1 VPVLSLETFTI
12 PPYQLVDLPGFEPFE
27 EVPGYQ
33 VLGYLIDMHRVG
45 VWTRGDA
52 IVFTLEELDEP
63 FPLNMPA
70 VELEE

>member
-1 VPVLSLETFTI
+1 
-12 PPYQLVDLPGFEPFE
+12 
-27 EVPGYQ
+27 

-45 VWTRGDA
+45 VWTRDDA

-70 VELEE
+70 LELEE